1 MPNHS
6 ANALWN
12 GSLQEGSGNIKL
24 SSGSFEGQYSFS
36 SRFQEGTGTN
46 PEELIAA
53 AHAGC
58 VSMQIS
64 ATLGRKG
71 FNPTSVDTTANVT
84 MRRVDD
90 VPTITAIELITV
102 AVVPDIDDATFQEI
116 AADAKANCIIS
127 RALAGVSEITLTA
140 TLKS

>member
-12 GSLQEGSGNIKL
+12 GDLREGNGKIKL
-24 SSGSFEGQYSFS
+24 SSGSFEGRYSFS
-36 SRFQEGTGTN
+36 SRFEEGTGTN

-71 FNPTSVDTTANVT
+71 FSPVSVDTTANVT

-90 VPTITAIELITV
+90 VPTITAIELVTV
-102 AVVPDIDDATFQEI
+102 AEVPDIDDATFQEI

-127 RALAGVSEITLTA
+127 RALAGVEEITMKA

>member
-12 GSLQEGSGNIKL
+12 GTLQDGQGNIKL

-36 SRFQEGTGTN
+36 SRFEEGTGTN

-71 FNPTSVDTTANVT
+71 FDPKSVDTTAKVT

-90 VPTITAIELITV
+90 VPTITKIELETV
-102 AVVPDIDDATFQEI
+102 AEVPDIDDDTFQEVVT
-116 AADAKANCIIS
+116 DAKDNCIIS
-127 RALAGVSEITLTA
+127 RALAGVEEVTITA
-140 TLKS
+140 SLKS

>member
-12 GSLQEGSGNIKL
+12 GSLQEGNGTISL

-64 ATLGRKG
+64 ATLGRRDFK
-71 FNPTSVDTTANVT
+71 PVSVDTTAKVT

-90 VPTITAIELITV
+90 VPTITAIALEVV
-102 AVVPDIDDATFQEI
+102 AEVPDIDDATFQEI
-116 AADAKANCIIS
+116 ANDAKANCIIS
-127 RALAGVSEITLTA
+127 RALAGVEDVTLTA

>member
-6 ANALWN
+6 ASALWN

-36 SRFQEGTGTN
+36 SRFEEGTGTN

-53 AHAGC
+53 AHSGC
-58 VSMQIS
+58 LSMQIS
-64 ATLGRKG
+64 AILGRRG
-71 FNPTSVDTTANVT
+71 FKPVSVDTTAKVT

-90 VPTITAIELITV
+90 VPTITAIELTTV
-102 AVVPDIDDATFQEI
+102 AEVPDIDDETFQEI
-116 AADAKANCIIS
+116 AADAKKSCIIS
-127 RALAGVSEITLTA
+127 RALAAIEDITLTA
-140 TLKS
+140 TLKN

>member
-1 MPNHS
+1 MSNRS
-6 ANALWN
+6 ATAIWN
-12 GSLQEGSGNIKL
+12 GTLQEGNGTIKL

-36 SRFQEGTGTN
+36 SRFEEGTGTN

-58 VSMQIS
+58 VSMQIG

-71 FNPTSVDTTANVT
+71 FNPTSVDTTAKVT

-90 VPTITAIELITV
+90 VPTITAIELTTV
-102 AVVPDIDDATFQEI
+102 AVVPDLDDATFQEV
-116 AADAKANCIIS
+116 AAEAKAGCIIS
-127 RALAGVSEITLTA
+127 RALAGVEEITLTA

>member
-12 GSLQEGSGNIKL
+12 GGLQDGNGKIKL

-90 VPTITAIELITV
+90 VPTITAIELV
-102 AVVPDIDDATFQEI
+102 VEAVVPDIDDAEFQEI

-127 RALAGVSEITLTA
+127 RALAGVEEITMSA

>member
-1 MPNHS
+1 MSVRS

-12 GSLQEGSGNIKL
+12 GTLQEGKGNIKL
-24 SSGSFEGQYSFS
+24 GSGSFEGQYSFS
-36 SRFQEGTGTN
+36 SRFEEGTGTN

-58 VSMQIS
+58 ISMQIS

-71 FNPTSVDTTANVT
+71 FPATSVDTTAKVT

-90 VPTITAIELITV
+90 VPTITAIELTTV
-102 AVVPDIDDATFQEI
+102 AVVPDVDEATFQEVV
-116 AADAKANCIIS
+116 ADSKANCIIS
-127 RALAGVSEITLTA
+127 RALAAIPEITITA